1 MPLKEKL
8 RSPWRYIIT
17 AAKWFALGILVGVVG
32 GLIGAAFHHT
42 LAFANSLRGANN
54 WLIFL
59 LPVGGLAIVGVY
71 MLLRLTHNRGTN
83 EVIDSVLHREE
94 VNPLITP
101 AIFAATALTQ
111 LVGGSAGREGATL
124 QMGASVSSLIAKL
137 LHFKKTDRTMLIMT
151 GMSAV
156 FAGLFGTPLTACLFT
171 MEFESVGTIFSPALL
186 PCFISAF
193 TASRISLALGVH
205 PETFALGAFDFTL
218 GSLWRILVLAV
229 CLAVLGILMCK
240 AFHSTEHLAHRIL
253 PKAWLRVIVGA
264 VIILLLTLAVGD
276 QRFNGAG
283 MDLAVSALHGSTDW
297 YTFALK
303 IVFTAITIAA
313 GFKGGEIVPTFCVGA
328 TFGCVMG
335 GILGLS
341 PSLCAA
347 CGMVALFC
355 GVTNC
360 PIASLLISFEL
371 FGYEAMPFFLI
382 SVAVSFLLSGTYGLY
397 HEQTIVYSKYKA
409 RLVNQKTRD

>member
-71 MLLRLTHNRGTN
+71 KLLRLTHNRGTN

-313 GFKGGEIVPTFCVGA
+313 GFKGGEIVPTFAVGA
-328 TFGCVMG
+328 TFGCFLG
-335 GILGLS
+335 GALGLD
-341 PSLCAA
+341 PGYAA
-347 CGMVALFC
+347 ALGLVGLFC
-355 GVTNC
+355 CTTNS
-360 PIASLLISFEL
+360 PLASIVLSIEMFGGHNLHMFALVCVICFIIS
-371 FGYEAMPFFLI
+371 GK
-382 SVAVSFLLSGTYGLY
+382 SGLY
-397 HEQTIVYSKYKA
+397 SSQIIQFS
-409 RLVNQKTRD
+409 LVDQDPET

>member
-8 RSPWRYIIT
+8 HNPWRYIIT
-17 AAKWFALGILVGVVG
+17 TAKWFALGILVGIVG

-42 LAFANSLRGANN
+42 LAFANTLRKANS
-54 WLIFL
+54 WLIWL
-59 LPVGGLAIVGVY
+59 MPIGGLAIVGLY
-71 MLLRLTHNRGTN
+71 KLLRLTHNRGTN

-101 AIFAATALTQ
+101 AIFISTALTQ

-137 LHFKKTDRTMLIMT
+137 LHFKKTDRTMLVMS

-218 GSLWRILVLAV
+218 GSLWRILILA
-229 CLAVLGILMCK
+229 LALAALGIIMCK
-240 AFHSTEHLAHRIL
+240 AFHSTEHFAHRLI

-264 VIILLLTLAVGD
+264 AVIMLLTLAVGD

-283 MDLAVSALHGSTDW
+283 MDLAMSALHGSTDW

-303 IVFTAITIAA
+303 IIFTAITIAA
-313 GFKGGEIVPTFCVGA
+313 GFRGGEIVPTFAVGA
-328 TFGCVMG
+328 SFGCFLGSV
-335 GILGLS
+335 LGLD
-341 PSLCAA
+341 PGYAA
-347 CGMVALFC
+347 ALGLVGLFC
-355 GVTNC
+355 CTTNS
-360 PIASLLISFEL
+360 PLASIILSIEMFGGHNIHMFALVCVVCFIIS
-371 FGYEAMPFFLI
+371 GK
-382 SVAVSFLLSGTYGLY
+382 SGLY
-397 HEQTIVYSKYKA
+397 SSQIIQFS
-409 RLVNQKTRD
+409 LVDQDPET

>member
-1 MPLKEKL
+1 MAEKND
-8 RSPWRYIIT
+8 
-17 AAKWFALGILVGVVG
+17 ILVVEN
-32 GLIGAAFHHT
+32 L
-42 LAFANSLRGANN
+42 
-54 WLIFL
+54 
-59 LPVGGLAIVGVY
+59 
-71 MLLRLTHNRGTN
+71 
-83 EVIDSVLHREE
+83 
-94 VNPLITP
+94 
-101 AIFAATALTQ
+101 
-111 LVGGSAGREGATL
+111 
-124 QMGASVSSLIAKL
+124 
-137 LHFKKTDRTMLIMT
+137 
-151 GMSAV
+151 
-156 FAGLFGTPLTACLFT
+156 T

-313 GFKGGEIVPTFCVGA
+313 GFKGGEIVPTFAVGA
-328 TFGCVMG
+328 TFGCFLG
-335 GILGLS
+335 GALGLD
-341 PSLCAA
+341 PGYAA
-347 CGMVALFC
+347 ALGLVGLFC
-355 GVTNC
+355 CTTNS
-360 PIASLLISFEL
+360 PLASIVLSIEMFGGHNLHMFALVCVICFIIS
-371 FGYEAMPFFLI
+371 GK
-382 SVAVSFLLSGTYGLY
+382 SGLY
-397 HEQTIVYSKYKA
+397 SSQIIQFS
-409 RLVNQKTRD
+409 LVDQDPET